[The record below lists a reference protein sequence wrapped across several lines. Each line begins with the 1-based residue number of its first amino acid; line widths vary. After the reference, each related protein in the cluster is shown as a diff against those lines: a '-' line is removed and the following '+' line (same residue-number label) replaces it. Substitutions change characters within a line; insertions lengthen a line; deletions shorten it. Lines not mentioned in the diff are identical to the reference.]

1 MFKEDSHVRVR
12 LRTSSQT
19 RWLPHTPA
27 LTVCEQLL
35 MRSCPPEAVFFALR
49 AGIKQ
54 QHMLTGPQEG
64 GGYGT
69 AREMAHAL

>member
-35 MRSCPPEAVFFALR
+35 LRSCPPEAVVFAQR

-54 QHMLTGPQEG
+54 PHMLTGSQDG
-64 GGYGT
+64 SGYCT